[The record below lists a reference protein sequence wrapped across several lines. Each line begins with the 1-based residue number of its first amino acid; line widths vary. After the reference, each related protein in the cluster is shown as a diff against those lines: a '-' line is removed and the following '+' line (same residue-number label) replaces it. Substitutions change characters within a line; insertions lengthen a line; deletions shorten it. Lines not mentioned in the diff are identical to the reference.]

1 MNDEELLKLLVSLLE
16 KEKRMTITELYQN
29 LEKKI
34 ELPAHKGKFSGI
46 LHGLAMG
53 GLLVET
59 RGSGKT
65 RFYSLPKKKN
75 DEANYPLKFQT
86 I

>member
-1 MNDEELLKLLVSLLE
+1 MKMNDEELFKLLVSVLE
-16 KEKRMTITELYQN
+16 KEKRLTITEIYQN

-46 LHGLAMG
+46 LHGLAIG
-53 GLLVET
+53 GILVET

-65 RFYSLPKKKN
+65 RFYSLTEKKR
-75 DEANYPLKFQT
+75 EY
-86 I
+86 